1 MIAQNEEV
9 LHRRATAVVTIAA
22 GVTSLASLIIGL
34 SGADF
39 DFEAVSEAATFIA
52 LGTDAVAPVRW
63 GLWLSMFGSYLLL
76 VPVALLL
83 LRWLRQDDPV
93 VADLAT
99 VAAGFYI
106 LLGAAGASVLAST
119 LPDLIQQYAD
129 ADAALRA
136 GLLND
141 FDLARRIGEDGLQGV
156 VQNVAGA
163 AWFAASSSTRARRG
177 GHCGRGVPGGQ
188 RRRDHGRCRG
198 IAVHRAD
205 RHRPA
210 GTRLGYRHGHL
221 AVASWRPS
229 PHRLSHVILAGR
241 APDISKQQFTAV
253 ANVGSGQCRSL

>member
-1 MIAQNEEV
+1 MIAQTEEV
-9 LHRRATAVVTIAA
+9 RHRRAIAVVTIAA
-22 GVTSLASLIIGL
+22 GVTSLASLIVGL

-39 DFEAVSEAATFIA
+39 DFEAVSESATFIA

-119 LPDLIQQYAD
+119 LPDLIQRYAD
-129 ADAALRA
+129 ADAAMRA

-141 FDLARRIGEDGLQGV
+141 FDLARRIAEDGLQGV

-163 AWFAASSSTRARRG
+163 AWFLGMGSLLR
-177 GHCGRGVPGGQ
+177 
-188 RRRDHGRCRG
+188 
-198 IAVHRAD
+198 

-210 GTRLGYRHGHL
+210 LGAAAIAVGAFLVVNAAGIMVDVEALRFIGLTGNVLLAPAWAIGMGTWLLR
-221 AVASWRPS
+221 S
-229 PHRLSHVILAGR
+229 P
-241 APDISKQQFTAV
+241 
-253 ANVGSGQCRSL
+253 

>member
-9 LHRRATAVVTIAA
+9 PHRRATAVVTIAA
-22 GVTSLASLIIGL
+22 GVTSLASLIVGL

-63 GLWLSMFGSYLLL
+63 GLWLSMFGYLLL
-76 VPVALLL
+76 VPIALHL

-93 VADLAT
+93 VAGLST

-106 LLGAAGASVLAST
+106 LLGAAAASVLAST
-119 LPDLIQQYAD
+119 LPDLIQRYAD
-129 ADAALRA
+129 ADAAMRA

-163 AWFAASSSTRARRG
+163 AWFLGMGSLLR
-177 GHCGRGVPGGQ
+177 
-188 RRRDHGRCRG
+188 
-198 IAVHRAD
+198 

-210 GTRLGYRHGHL
+210 LGAAAIAVGAFLVVNAAGIMVDVEALRFIGLTGNVLL
-221 AVASWRPS
+221 APAWAIGMGISLWRS
-229 PHRLSHVILAGR
+229 P
-241 APDISKQQFTAV
+241 
-253 ANVGSGQCRSL
+253 

>member
-1 MIAQNEEV
+1 MIAQNQAV
-9 LHRRATAVVTIAA
+9 PHRHRRATAVVTIAA
-22 GVTSLASLIIGL
+22 GVMSLASLIVGL

-63 GLWLSMFGSYLLL
+63 GLWLSMLGSYLLL
-76 VPVALLL
+76 VPVALHL

-93 VADLAT
+93 VADLAA

-119 LPDLIQQYAD
+119 LPDLIQDYAA
-129 ADAALRA
+129 ADAAMRA

-163 AWFAASSSTRARRG
+163 AWFLGMGFLLRRHQPALGVAA
-177 GHCGRGVPGGQ
+177 
-188 RRRDHGRCRG
+188 
-198 IAVHRAD
+198 IAVGAFLVVNAVGIMVDVEALRFIGLTGNVLLA
-205 RHRPA
+205 PA
-210 GTRLGYRHGHL
+210 WAIGMGALLLR
-221 AVASWRPS
+221 S
-229 PHRLSHVILAGR
+229 P
-241 APDISKQQFTAV
+241 
-253 ANVGSGQCRSL
+253 

>member
-9 LHRRATAVVTIAA
+9 AHRRATAVVTIAA
-22 GVTSLASLIIGL
+22 GVTSLASLVVGL
-34 SGADF
+34 SGAGF
-39 DFEAVSEAATFIA
+39 DVEAVSESATFIA

-83 LRWLRQDDPV
+83 LRRLRQDDPV

-119 LPDLIQQYAD
+119 LPDLIQRYAG
-129 ADAALRA
+129 AGAAVRA
-136 GLLND
+136 GLLSD

-163 AWFAASSSTRARRG
+163 AWFL
-177 GHCGRGVPGGQ
+177 GVGSLLG
-188 RRRDHGRCRG
+188 
-198 IAVHRAD
+198 
-205 RHRPA
+205 RHRPV
-210 GTRLGYRHGHL
+210 LGAA
-221 AVASWRPS
+221 AVAVGAFLVVNAAGIMVDVEALRFIGLTGTVLLAPAWAIGMGAWLLRS
-229 PHRLSHVILAGR
+229 P
-241 APDISKQQFTAV
+241 
-253 ANVGSGQCRSL
+253 

>member
-1 MIAQNEEV
+1 MRSEEERDIAQNEQV
-9 LHRRATAVVTIAA
+9 PHRRATAVVTIAA
-22 GVTSLASLIIGL
+22 GVTSLASLIVGL

-76 VPVALLL
+76 VPVALFLL
-83 LRWLRQDDPV
+83 GWLRQDDPV

-119 LPDLIQQYAD
+119 LPDLIQRYAD
-129 ADAALRA
+129 ADAAMRA

-141 FDLARRIGEDGLQGV
+141 FDLARRIAEDGLQGV

-163 AWFAASSSTRARRG
+163 AWFLGMGSLL
-177 GHCGRGVPGGQ
+177 V
-188 RRRDHGRCRG
+188 
-198 IAVHRAD
+198 

-210 GTRLGYRHGHL
+210 LGAAAIAVGAFLVVNAVGIMVDVEALRFIGLTGNVLL
-221 AVASWRPS
+221 APAWAIGMGISLLRS
-229 PHRLSHVILAGR
+229 P
-241 APDISKQQFTAV
+241 
-253 ANVGSGQCRSL
+253 

>member
-1 MIAQNEEV
+1 MIAQNGEV

-22 GVTSLASLIIGL
+22 GVLSLASLVVGL

-83 LRWLRQDDPV
+83 VRWLRQDDPV

-119 LPDLIQQYAD
+119 LPDLIQRYAD
-129 ADAALRA
+129 ADAAMRA

-141 FDLARRIGEDGLQGV
+141 FDLARRIAEDGLQGV

-163 AWFAASSSTRARRG
+163 AWFLGMGSLLR
-177 GHCGRGVPGGQ
+177 
-188 RRRDHGRCRG
+188 
-198 IAVHRAD
+198 

-210 GTRLGYRHGHL
+210 LGAAAIAVGAFLVVNAAGIMVDVEALRFIGLTGNVLL
-221 AVASWRPS
+221 APAWAIGMGASLLRAGD
-229 PHRLSHVILAGR
+229 HRR
-241 APDISKQQFTAV
+241 TA
-253 ANVGSGQCRSL
+253 

>member
-1 MIAQNEEV
+1 MIAQTEEV
-9 LHRRATAVVTIAA
+9 LHRRAPAVVTIAA
-22 GVTSLASLIIGL
+22 GVTSLASLIVGL

-76 VPVALLL
+76 VPVALYL

-93 VADLAT
+93 AADLAT

-119 LPDLIQQYAD
+119 LPDLIQRYAD
-129 ADAALRA
+129 ADAAMRA

-141 FDLARRIGEDGLQGV
+141 FDLARRIAEDGLQGV

-163 AWFAASSSTRARRG
+163 AWFLGMGSLLR
-177 GHCGRGVPGGQ
+177 
-188 RRRDHGRCRG
+188 
-198 IAVHRAD
+198 

-210 GTRLGYRHGHL
+210 LGAAAIAVGAFLVVNAAGIMVDVEALRFIGLTGNVLL
-221 AVASWRPS
+221 APAWAIGMGISLLRS
-229 PHRLSHVILAGR
+229 P
-241 APDISKQQFTAV
+241 
-253 ANVGSGQCRSL
+253 

>member
-1 MIAQNEEV
+1 MITQTEEV

-22 GVTSLASLIIGL
+22 GVTSLASLIVGL

-106 LLGAAGASVLAST
+106 LLGAAAASVLAST
-119 LPDLIQQYAD
+119 LPDLIQRYAD
-129 ADAALRA
+129 ADAAMRA

-141 FDLARRIGEDGLQGV
+141 FDLARRIAEDGLQGV

-163 AWFAASSSTRARRG
+163 AWFLGMGSLLR
-177 GHCGRGVPGGQ
+177 
-188 RRRDHGRCRG
+188 
-198 IAVHRAD
+198 
-205 RHRPA
+205 RHRPVLGA
-210 GTRLGYRHGHL
+210 AAIAVGAFLVVNAVGIMVDVEALRFIGLTGTVLL
-221 AVASWRPS
+221 APAWAIGMGTWLLRS
-229 PHRLSHVILAGR
+229 P
-241 APDISKQQFTAV
+241 
-253 ANVGSGQCRSL
+253 

>member
-1 MIAQNEEV
+1 MIAQTEEV

-22 GVTSLASLIIGL
+22 GVLSLASLIVGL

-39 DFEAVSEAATFIA
+39 DFEAVSESATFIA

-93 VADLAT
+93 VGDLAA

-119 LPDLIQQYAD
+119 LPDLIQRYAD
-129 ADAALRA
+129 ADAAMRA

-141 FDLARRIGEDGLQGV
+141 FDLARRIAEDGLQGV

-163 AWFAASSSTRARRG
+163 AWFLGMGSLL
-177 GHCGRGVPGGQ
+177 V
-188 RRRDHGRCRG
+188 
-198 IAVHRAD
+198 
-205 RHRPA
+205 RHRP
-210 GTRLGYRHGHL
+210 GLGAA
-221 AVASWRPS
+221 AVAVGAFLVVNAVGIMVDVEALRFIGLTGNVLLAPAWAIGMGTSLLRAGD
-229 PHRLSHVILAGR
+229 HRV
-241 APDISKQQFTAV
+241 TA
-253 ANVGSGQCRSL
+253 

>member
-9 LHRRATAVVTIAA
+9 LHRRGTAVVTIAA
-22 GVTSLASLIIGL
+22 GVTSLASLIVGL

-129 ADAALRA
+129 ADAAMRV

-141 FDLARRIGEDGLQGV
+141 FDLARRIAEDGLQGV

-163 AWFAASSSTRARRG
+163 AWFLGMGSLLR
-177 GHCGRGVPGGQ
+177 
-188 RRRDHGRCRG
+188 
-198 IAVHRAD
+198 

-210 GTRLGYRHGHL
+210 LGAAAIAVGAFLVVNAVGIMVDVEALRFIGLTGNVLLAPAWAIGMGTLL
-221 AVASWRPS
+221 WRAGD
-229 PHRLSHVILAGR
+229 HRR
-241 APDISKQQFTAV
+241 TA
-253 ANVGSGQCRSL
+253 

>member
-1 MIAQNEEV
+1 MLAQNEQV
-9 LHRRATAVVTIAA
+9 PHRRATAVVTIAA
-22 GVTSLASLIIGL
+22 GVMSLASLIVGL

-39 DFEAVSEAATFIA
+39 DFEAVSESATFIA

-119 LPDLIQQYAD
+119 LPDLIQRYAD
-129 ADAALRA
+129 ADAADVAMRA

-141 FDLARRIGEDGLQGV
+141 FDLARRIAEDGLQGV

-163 AWFAASSSTRARRG
+163 AWFLGMGSLLR
-177 GHCGRGVPGGQ
+177 
-188 RRRDHGRCRG
+188 
-198 IAVHRAD
+198 

-210 GTRLGYRHGHL
+210 LGAAAMAVGAFLVVNAAGIMVDVEALRFIGLTGNVLLAPAWAIGMGTWL
-221 AVASWRPS
+221 WRS
-229 PHRLSHVILAGR
+229 P
-241 APDISKQQFTAV
+241 
-253 ANVGSGQCRSL
+253 

>member
-22 GVTSLASLIIGL
+22 GVMSLASLIVGL

-39 DFEAVSEAATFIA
+39 DFEAVSESATFIA

-119 LPDLIQQYAD
+119 LPDLIQRYAD
-129 ADAALRA
+129 ADTADVAMRA

-141 FDLARRIGEDGLQGV
+141 FDLARRIAEDGLQGV

-163 AWFAASSSTRARRG
+163 AWFLGMGSLLR
-177 GHCGRGVPGGQ
+177 
-188 RRRDHGRCRG
+188 
-198 IAVHRAD
+198 

-210 GTRLGYRHGHL
+210 LGAAAL
-221 AVASWRPS
+221 AVGAFLVVNAAGIMVDVEALRFIGLTGNVLLAPAWAIGMGTWLWRS
-229 PHRLSHVILAGR
+229 P
-241 APDISKQQFTAV
+241 
-253 ANVGSGQCRSL
+253 

>member
-1 MIAQNEEV
+1 MIARNEEV
-9 LHRRATAVVTIAA
+9 PHRRATAVVTIAA
-22 GVTSLASLIIGL
+22 GVTSLASLIVGL

-76 VPVALLL
+76 VPVALYL

-119 LPDLIQQYAD
+119 LPDLIQRYAD
-129 ADAALRA
+129 ADAAMRA

-141 FDLARRIGEDGLQGV
+141 FDLARRIAEDGLQGV

-163 AWFAASSSTRARRG
+163 AWFLGMGSLLR
-177 GHCGRGVPGGQ
+177 
-188 RRRDHGRCRG
+188 
-198 IAVHRAD
+198 

-210 GTRLGYRHGHL
+210 LGAAAIAVGAFLVVNAAGIMVDVEALRFIGLTGNVLLAPAWAIGMGTSLLR
-221 AVASWRPS
+221 S
-229 PHRLSHVILAGR
+229 P
-241 APDISKQQFTAV
+241 
-253 ANVGSGQCRSL
+253 

>member
-1 MIAQNEEV
+1 MIAQNGEV

-22 GVTSLASLIIGL
+22 GVMSLASLVVGL

-39 DFEAVSEAATFIA
+39 DFEAVSESASFIA
-52 LGTDAVAPVRW
+52 LGTDAVGPVRW

-93 VADLAT
+93 VGDLAT

-119 LPDLIQQYAD
+119 LPDLIQRYAD
-129 ADAALRA
+129 ADAAMRA

-141 FDLARRIGEDGLQGV
+141 FDLARRIAEDGLQGV

-163 AWFAASSSTRARRG
+163 AWFLGMGSLLR
-177 GHCGRGVPGGQ
+177 
-188 RRRDHGRCRG
+188 
-198 IAVHRAD
+198 

-210 GTRLGYRHGHL
+210 LGAAAIAVGAFLVVNAVGIMVDVEALRFIGLTGNVLLAPAWAIGMGTSLLRAGD
-221 AVASWRPS
+221 
-229 PHRLSHVILAGR
+229 HRR
-241 APDISKQQFTAV
+241 TA
-253 ANVGSGQCRSL
+253 

>member
-1 MIAQNEEV
+1 MIAQNGEV

-22 GVTSLASLIIGL
+22 GVTSLASLIVGL

-119 LPDLIQQYAD
+119 LPDLIQRYAD
-129 ADAALRA
+129 ADAAMRA

-141 FDLARRIGEDGLQGV
+141 FDLARRIAEDGLQGV

-163 AWFAASSSTRARRG
+163 AWFLGMGSLLR
-177 GHCGRGVPGGQ
+177 
-188 RRRDHGRCRG
+188 
-198 IAVHRAD
+198 

-210 GTRLGYRHGHL
+210 LGAAAIAVGAFLVVNAAGIMVDVEALRFIGLTGNVLLAPAWAIGMGTSLLR
-221 AVASWRPS
+221 S
-229 PHRLSHVILAGR
+229 P
-241 APDISKQQFTAV
+241 
-253 ANVGSGQCRSL
+253 

>member
-1 MIAQNEEV
+1 MIAQNGEV

-22 GVTSLASLIIGL
+22 GVLSLASLVVGL

-39 DFEAVSEAATFIA
+39 DFEAVSESASFIA

-83 LRWLRQDDPV
+83 VRWLRQDDPV

-119 LPDLIQQYAD
+119 LPDLIQRYAD
-129 ADAALRA
+129 ADAAMRA

-141 FDLARRIGEDGLQGV
+141 FDLARRIAEDGLQGV
-156 VQNVAGA
+156 VQNIAGA
-163 AWFAASSSTRARRG
+163 AWFLGMGSLLR
-177 GHCGRGVPGGQ
+177 
-188 RRRDHGRCRG
+188 
-198 IAVHRAD
+198 

-210 GTRLGYRHGHL
+210 LGAAAIAVGAFLVVNAAGIMVDVEALRFIGLTGNVLL
-221 AVASWRPS
+221 APAWAIGMGASLLRAGD
-229 PHRLSHVILAGR
+229 HRR
-241 APDISKQQFTAV
+241 TA
-253 ANVGSGQCRSL
+253 

>member
-1 MIAQNEEV
+1 MIARNEEV
-9 LHRRATAVVTIAA
+9 PHRRATAVVTIAA
-22 GVTSLASLIIGL
+22 GVTSLASLVVGL

-119 LPDLIQQYAD
+119 LPDLIQRYAE
-129 ADAALRA
+129 ADAADAAMRA

-141 FDLARRIGEDGLQGV
+141 FDLARRIAEDGLQGV

-163 AWFAASSSTRARRG
+163 AWFLGMGSLLR
-177 GHCGRGVPGGQ
+177 
-188 RRRDHGRCRG
+188 
-198 IAVHRAD
+198 

-210 GTRLGYRHGHL
+210 LGAAAIAVGAFLVVNAAGIMVDVEALRFIGLTGNVLL
-221 AVASWRPS
+221 APAWAIGMGASLLRS
-229 PHRLSHVILAGR
+229 P
-241 APDISKQQFTAV
+241 
-253 ANVGSGQCRSL
+253 

>member
-1 MIAQNEEV
+1 MIARNEEV

-22 GVTSLASLIIGL
+22 GVTSLASLIVGL

-52 LGTDAVAPVRW
+52 LGTDAVVPVRW

-76 VPVALLL
+76 VPVALYL

-119 LPDLIQQYAD
+119 LPDLIQRYAD
-129 ADAALRA
+129 ADAAMRA

-141 FDLARRIGEDGLQGV
+141 FDLARRIAEDGLQGV

-163 AWFAASSSTRARRG
+163 AWFLGMGSLLR
-177 GHCGRGVPGGQ
+177 
-188 RRRDHGRCRG
+188 
-198 IAVHRAD
+198 

-210 GTRLGYRHGHL
+210 LGAAAIAVGAFLVVNAVGIMVDVEALRFIGLTGNVLLAPAWAIGMGTSLLR
-221 AVASWRPS
+221 S
-229 PHRLSHVILAGR
+229 P
-241 APDISKQQFTAV
+241 
-253 ANVGSGQCRSL
+253 

>member
-9 LHRRATAVVTIAA
+9 PHRRATAVVTIAA
-22 GVTSLASLIIGL
+22 GVTSLASLIVGL

-39 DFEAVSEAATFIA
+39 DFEAFSEAATFIA
-52 LGTDAVAPVRW
+52 LGTDAVEPVRW

-83 LRWLRQDDPV
+83 LRWLRRDDPV
-93 VADLAT
+93 VVDLST

-106 LLGAAGASVLAST
+106 LLGAAAASLLAST

-129 ADAALRA
+129 ADAAMRA

-141 FDLARRIGEDGLQGV
+141 FDLARRIAEDGLQGV

-163 AWFAASSSTRARRG
+163 AWFLGMGSLR
-177 GHCGRGVPGGQ
+177 
-188 RRRDHGRCRG
+188 
-198 IAVHRAD
+198 

-210 GTRLGYRHGHL
+210 LG
-221 AVASWRPS
+221 AVAIAVGAFLVVNAVGIMVDVEALRFIGLTGTVLLAPAWAIGMGTSLLRS
-229 PHRLSHVILAGR
+229 P
-241 APDISKQQFTAV
+241 
-253 ANVGSGQCRSL
+253 

>member
-1 MIAQNEEV
+1 VRSGEERDIAHNEEV
-9 LHRRATAVVTIAA
+9 RHRGATAVVTIAA
-22 GVTSLASLIIGL
+22 GVMSLASLVVGL

-39 DFEAVSEAATFIA
+39 DFEAVSESASFIA

-83 LRWLRQDDPV
+83 LGWLRQDDPV
-93 VADLAT
+93 VGDLAA

-119 LPDLIQQYAD
+119 LPDLIQRYAD
-129 ADAALRA
+129 ADAAMRA

-141 FDLARRIGEDGLQGV
+141 FDLARRIAEDGLQGV

-163 AWFAASSSTRARRG
+163 AWFLGMGSLL
-177 GHCGRGVPGGQ
+177 V
-188 RRRDHGRCRG
+188 
-198 IAVHRAD
+198 

-210 GTRLGYRHGHL
+210 LGAA
-221 AVASWRPS
+221 AVAVGVFLVVNAVGIMVDVEALRFIGLTGNVLLAPAWAIGMGTSLLRAGD
-229 PHRLSHVILAGR
+229 HRV
-241 APDISKQQFTAV
+241 TA
-253 ANVGSGQCRSL
+253 

>member
-1 MIAQNEEV
+1 MIAQNGEV

-22 GVTSLASLIIGL
+22 GVTSLASLIVGL

-39 DFEAVSEAATFIA
+39 DFEAVSESATFIA

-93 VADLAT
+93 VGDLAT

-119 LPDLIQQYAD
+119 LPDLIQRYAD
-129 ADAALRA
+129 ADAAMRA

-141 FDLARRIGEDGLQGV
+141 FDLARRIAEDGLQGV

-163 AWFAASSSTRARRG
+163 AWFLGMGSLLR
-177 GHCGRGVPGGQ
+177 
-188 RRRDHGRCRG
+188 
-198 IAVHRAD
+198 

-210 GTRLGYRHGHL
+210 LGAAAIAVGAFLVVNAVGIMVDVEALRFIGLTGNVLLAPAWAIGMGTSLLR
-221 AVASWRPS
+221 S
-229 PHRLSHVILAGR
+229 P
-241 APDISKQQFTAV
+241 
-253 ANVGSGQCRSL
+253 

>member
-1 MIAQNEEV
+1 MLAQNEEV
-9 LHRRATAVVTIAA
+9 RHRRATAVVTIAA
-22 GVTSLASLIIGL
+22 GVTSLASLIVGL

-39 DFEAVSEAATFIA
+39 DFEAVSESATFIA
-52 LGTDAVAPVRW
+52 LGTDAVEPVRW

-93 VADLAT
+93 VADLST

-119 LPDLIQQYAD
+119 LPDLIQRYAE
-129 ADAALRA
+129 ADAADAAMRA

-141 FDLARRIGEDGLQGV
+141 FDLVRRIAEDGLQGV

-163 AWFAASSSTRARRG
+163 AWFLGMGSLLR
-177 GHCGRGVPGGQ
+177 
-188 RRRDHGRCRG
+188 
-198 IAVHRAD
+198 

-210 GTRLGYRHGHL
+210 LGAAAIAVGAFLVVNAAGIMVDVEALRFIGLTGNVLLAPAWAIGMGTSLLR
-221 AVASWRPS
+221 S
-229 PHRLSHVILAGR
+229 P
-241 APDISKQQFTAV
+241 
-253 ANVGSGQCRSL
+253 

>member
-1 MIAQNEEV
+1 MIAQNGEV

-22 GVTSLASLIIGL
+22 GVTSLASLIVGL

-76 VPVALLL
+76 VPVALFL

-119 LPDLIQQYAD
+119 LPDLIQRYAD
-129 ADAALRA
+129 ADAAMRA
-136 GLLND
+136 GLLKD
-141 FDLARRIGEDGLQGV
+141 FDLARRIAEDGLQGV

-163 AWFAASSSTRARRG
+163 AWFLGMGSLLR
-177 GHCGRGVPGGQ
+177 
-188 RRRDHGRCRG
+188 
-198 IAVHRAD
+198 

-210 GTRLGYRHGHL
+210 LGAAAIAVGAFLVVNAVGIMVDVEALRFIGLTGNVLL
-221 AVASWRPS
+221 APAWAIGMGAS
-229 PHRLSHVILAGR
+229 LL
-241 APDISKQQFTAV
+241 
-253 ANVGSGQCRSL
+253 RSR

>member
-1 MIAQNEEV
+1 MIAQNGEV

-22 GVTSLASLIIGL
+22 GVTSLASLIVGL

-76 VPVALLL
+76 VPVALFL

-119 LPDLIQQYAD
+119 LPDLIQRYAD
-129 ADAALRA
+129 ADAAMRA

-141 FDLARRIGEDGLQGV
+141 FDLARRIAEDGLQGV

-163 AWFAASSSTRARRG
+163 AWFLGMGSLLR
-177 GHCGRGVPGGQ
+177 
-188 RRRDHGRCRG
+188 
-198 IAVHRAD
+198 

-210 GTRLGYRHGHL
+210 LGAAAIAVGAFLVVNAAGIMVDVEALRFIGLTGNVLLAPAWAIGMGTSLLR
-221 AVASWRPS
+221 S
-229 PHRLSHVILAGR
+229 P
-241 APDISKQQFTAV
+241 
-253 ANVGSGQCRSL
+253 

>member
-1 MIAQNEEV
+1 MIAQNQEV
-9 LHRRATAVVTIAA
+9 RHRRATAVVTIAA
-22 GVTSLASLIIGL
+22 GVMSLASLIVGL

-39 DFEAVSEAATFIA
+39 DFEAVSESATFIA

-119 LPDLIQQYAD
+119 LPDLIQRYAD
-129 ADAALRA
+129 ADTADVAMRA

-141 FDLARRIGEDGLQGV
+141 FDLARRIAEDGLQGV

-163 AWFAASSSTRARRG
+163 AWFLGMGSLLR
-177 GHCGRGVPGGQ
+177 
-188 RRRDHGRCRG
+188 
-198 IAVHRAD
+198 

-210 GTRLGYRHGHL
+210 LGAAAL
-221 AVASWRPS
+221 AVGAFLVVNAVGIMVDVEALRFIGLTGNVLLAPAWAIGMGTWLWRS
-229 PHRLSHVILAGR
+229 P
-241 APDISKQQFTAV
+241 
-253 ANVGSGQCRSL
+253 

>member
-1 MIAQNEEV
+1 MNAQNEEV
-9 LHRRATAVVTIAA
+9 RHRRATAVVTIAA
-22 GVTSLASLIIGL
+22 GVTSLASLIVGL

-39 DFEAVSEAATFIA
+39 DFEAVSESATFIA

-119 LPDLIQQYAD
+119 LPDLIQRYAD
-129 ADAALRA
+129 ADAAMRA

-141 FDLARRIGEDGLQGV
+141 FDLARRIAEDGLQGV

-163 AWFAASSSTRARRG
+163 AWFLGMGSLLG
-177 GHCGRGVPGGQ
+177 
-188 RRRDHGRCRG
+188 
-198 IAVHRAD
+198 

-210 GTRLGYRHGHL
+210 LGAAAMAVGAFLVVNAVGIMVDVEALRFIGLTGNVLL
-221 AVASWRPS
+221 APAWAIGMGISLWRAGD
-229 PHRLSHVILAGR
+229 HRR
-241 APDISKQQFTAV
+241 TA
-253 ANVGSGQCRSL
+253 